1 MDITDA
7 EMIAAAD
14 RAERQYKA
22 RRAQTNFRAGYRAA
36 APRRPFVPRAPARV
50 APRPIRYAY
59 AGAARVPPQEIK
71 SFDFEEGAN
80 VALPLLTAATGSASL
95 ATGMV
100 AINLVQQGA
109 AYYNRIGTKAVVKSI
124 AVQFGL
130 GAPESYTKPGL
141 VRYMVVYDRQPNGAY
156 PTIGDILQNPAGNT
170 FFNTGV
176 NMTNKSRFSI
186 LRDKV
191 VCLDAAQ
198 AAVLQVKEFISNR
211 LETEYGT
218 STGGIGDIKSGAILL
233 IIGYETIA
241 EPAPT
246 CFYPRTRIRYYD

>member
-1 MDITDA
+1 M
-7 EMIAAAD
+7 
-14 RAERQYKA
+14 
-22 RRAQTNFRAGYRAA
+22 
-36 APRRPFVPRAPARV
+36 
-50 APRPIRYAY
+50 
-59 AGAARVPPQEIK
+59 PPQEIK

-141 VRYMVVYDRQPNGAY
+141 VRYMLVYDRQPNGAY

-176 NMTNKSRFSI
+176 NMANKSRFSI

-198 AAVLQVKEFISNR
+198 AAVVQVKEFISNR

-218 STGGIGDIKSGAILL
+218 STGGIGTSSPVLSS
-233 IIGYETIA
+233 
-241 EPAPT
+241 
-246 CFYPRTRIRYYD
+246 